1 MVNPFIPDNM
11 AALSG
16 VLEGNMTIKGSSKA
30 PEMNGYIEMDSTSM
44 FVTAVGTSFRVDDKK
59 IVVKENKI
67 LFDKYHIHAA
77 GKNPFVIDG
86 TIDFNNPSRMMA
98 DLKLNADNMQL
109 LDVKRNKESM
119 VDRKSVV

>member
-1 MVNPFIPDNM
+1 MVSPQKFIPDNM

-77 GKNPFVIDG
+77 GKNP
-86 TIDFNNPSRMMA
+86 SLRA
-98 DLKLNADNMQL
+98 
-109 LDVKRNKESM
+109 R
-119 VDRKSVV
+119 R

>member
-44 FVTAVGTSFRVDDKK
+44 FVTAVGTSFRVDEQ
-59 IVVKENKI
+59 ENR
-67 LFDKYHIHAA
+67 
-77 GKNPFVIDG
+77 GE
-86 TIDFNNPSRMMA
+86 R
-98 DLKLNADNMQL
+98 
-109 LDVKRNKESM
+109 E
-119 VDRKSVV
+119 